1 MGKLSMFC
9 QTAVKAL
16 FACGKCS
23 ETTIE

>member
-1 MGKLSMFC
+1 MGKLLMFC